1 MTMFDF
7 FFYRLY
13 VFYEKKERNGDS
25 VWTAAL
31 YVTLL
36 QFLMLYSV
44 VIFIDIFLDKVLLT
58 SVFHGNK
65 ILVTVVSIA
74 ILLVIFLSNRYHYRH
89 KLETI
94 ISKYKKCPGNKWFK
108 IWMIAAI
115 MMVLLLSP
123 ILWNEIYKLI
133 VR

>member
-1 MTMFDF
+1 MFDF

-44 VIFIDIFLDKVLLT
+44 VIFIDIFSNKVLLT

-65 ILVTVVSIA
+65 MLATFISVVILNS
-74 ILLVIFLSNRYHYRH
+74 LFLFNRYRYRH

-94 ISKYKKCPGNKWFK
+94 ISKYKKCPGNTWFK
-108 IWMIAAI
+108 IWMIAVI

-123 ILWNEIYKLI
+123 ILWNEIHKLI
-133 VR
+133 VG